1 MFEFIKNF
9 WREMFDL
16 TKTWSIRKQM
26 LVCYVIVM
34 VIILILILIVVVVNI
49 YLLRIQTV
57 REIDKTLDEQA
68 DQNILQLVKETAVLM
83 HSQITQVAA
92 MFELIQYMIDAMN
105 DPSTYSLAPMLSYK
119 AEELPEKCWVYT
131 QFNQRVCET
140 FSSYYNSSEYYDDKI
155 LEQLS
160 SLDNIWPSIWKLTNS
175 LALRYYIYLPKA
187 NLTKNFP
194 GLDIPNSVDINNL
207 RWAIK
212 CQNAE
217 VSSFGTVS
225 YIDHLGTNISIIT
238 VVYPL
243 TYNKNQVGC
252 IAADLPLMESD
263 FMLKDIYSVTYLKT
277 GFTCIVHRSGILLDS
292 PNSFWEGSKNLT
304 VINEDLWKK
313 LTTEINKTHF
323 FIYKYNIYRVAS
335 YTLNINITE
344 VMSDD
349 INDWMYA
356 VLLIVE
362 ESDIMKY
369 RDESK
374 DKLQTSSIMLVA
386 ITLTCSIITI
396 AVVTVLIHFLAKS
409 ITSPLKGIIDFTNK
423 INAKATEKDMV
434 TKEELDNLQE
444 GDDQVAELVRT
455 YKELAGSLITK
466 KEERATRPFQIAQ
479 NRVFPRNELYQKNK
493 IDWKRLIESLPD

>member
-26 LVCYVIVM
+26 LVCYLIVM

-83 HSQITQVAA
+83 HSQITQVTA
-92 MFELIQYMIDAMN
+92 MFELVQYLINAMN
-105 DPSTYSLAPMLSYK
+105 DTSTYSLAPMLSYQ
-119 AEELPEKCWVYT
+119 AQELPEKCWVYT
-131 QFNQRVCET
+131 EFNQRVCET
-140 FSSYYNSSEYYDDKI
+140 FSSYYNVSEDFDPDP

-175 LALRYYIYLPKA
+175 LALRYYIYLPSNK
-187 NLTKNFP
+187 LIKNFP
-194 GLDIPNSVDINNL
+194 GLEIPSKVNVTNL
-207 RWAIK
+207 LWATE
-212 CQNAE
+212 CQKNEA
-217 VSSFGTVS
+217 SSFGTIS
-225 YIDHLGTNISIIT
+225 YIDQLGTNISIIT
-238 VVYPL
+238 VVYQLKNNSAPL
-243 TYNKNQVGC
+243 GC
-252 IAADLPLMESD
+252 IAADLPLMEPG
-263 FMLKDIYSVTYLKT
+263 FMLKDIYSVSYLKT
-277 GFTCIVHRSGILLDS
+277 GFTCIVHKTGIILDS
-292 PNSFWEGSKNLT
+292 PNDFWEGSKNLT

-313 LTTEINKTHF
+313 LTTKINETHF
-323 FIYKYNIYRVAS
+323 FIYSSNIYRVAS

-344 VMSDD
+344 VMTGDA
-349 INDWMYA
+349 NDWMYM

-386 ITLTCSIITI
+386 ITLTCTIITI

-409 ITSPLKGIIDFTNK
+409 ITAPLKGIIDFTNK

-434 TKEELDNLQE
+434 TKEELDGLQE

-455 YKELAGSLITK
+455 YKELAGSLINK
-466 KEERATRPFQIAQ
+466 KEVRASMPFQIAQ